1 MKLRKGTRFLGILA
15 MLSVL
20 FFLATT
26 GIMQGIPP
34 AKVTCQESFPSL
46 PCINGSCTA
55 ESHWTEWCR
64 IWGCDSGPGFI
75 ECYPK

>member
-46 PCINGSCTA
+46 PL
-55 ESHWTEWCR
+55 
-64 IWGCDSGPGFI
+64 
-75 ECYPK
+75 